1 MANKLTQSSTASA
14 SSSNGSSQSQS
25 QSQSATQKV
34 LDTRMLQAIL
44 AGLAGGMTDE
54 EIRQYAENLLLPQ
67 KNAQMEASRQQYET
81 TRLSKEQEIESLA
94 AELERSIVAQS
105 SAYRQNAAQVE
116 TEALKRGMGRSS
128 YTMQTLANQ
137 GTLLAQAIRELTE
150 ENERKTGQLQAQIS
164 QAAAQNA
171 QTQGRLEAD
180 YAANLAAK
188 ADELRRAQSQ
198 QYNQNYLTAVSS
210 SMGSATSGAQMT
222 SGTTSGTTSSAGSST
237 SYSGDAPAPAQSDGR
252 SSASS
257 GGSGTSRSSGTS
269 KSSASKEEEESETTA
284 KAPLGRY
291 NTKRIDMVR

>member
-14 SSSNGSSQSQS
+14 SSSSASTQSQS
-25 QSQSATQKV
+25 KSQSATQKT
-34 LDTRMLQAIL
+34 LSTQTLQAIL

-54 EIRQYAENLLLPQ
+54 EIERYAQNLLLPQ
-67 KNAQMEASRQQYET
+67 KNAQLEASQQQYET
-81 TRLSKEQEIESLA
+81 TRLSKEQEIDSLA
-94 AELERSIVAQS
+94 AELARSIAAQS

-137 GTLLAQAIRELTE
+137 GTLLAQAIRQLTE

-210 SMGSATSGAQMT
+210 SMGSATSGTQTT
-222 SGTTSGTTSSAGSST
+222 SGTTSGTTSSTGSST
-237 SYSGDAPAPAQSDGR
+237 SYSGDAPAPAQSVSG
-252 SSASS
+252 SSTSTGTAKASS
-257 GGSGTSRSSGTS
+257 TS
-269 KSSASKEEEESETTA
+269 KSAASKEQESKTTA

>member
-14 SSSNGSSQSQS
+14 SSSSASTQSQS
-25 QSQSATQKV
+25 KSQSATQKT
-34 LDTRMLQAIL
+34 LSTQTLQAIL

-54 EIRQYAENLLLPQ
+54 EIERYAQNLLLPQ
-67 KNAQMEASRQQYET
+67 KNAQLEASQQQYET
-81 TRLSKEQEIESLA
+81 TRLSKEQEIDSLA
-94 AELERSIVAQS
+94 AELARSIAAQS

-137 GTLLAQAIRELTE
+137 GTLLAQAIRQLTE
-150 ENERKTGQLQAQIS
+150 ENERRTGQLLAQFS

-180 YAANLAAK
+180 YAASLAAK

-210 SMGSATSGAQMT
+210 SMGSATSGAQTT
-222 SGTTSGTTSSAGSST
+222 SGTTSGTTSSTGSST

-269 KSSASKEEEESETTA
+269 KSSTSKEEEESGTTA

>member
-14 SSSNGSSQSQS
+14 SSSSASTQSQS
-25 QSQSATQKV
+25 KSQSATQKT
-34 LDTRMLQAIL
+34 LSTQTLQAIL

-54 EIRQYAENLLLPQ
+54 EIERYAQNLLLPQ
-67 KNAQMEASRQQYET
+67 KNAQLEASQQQYET

-94 AELERSIVAQS
+94 AELERSIAAQS

-210 SMGSATSGAQMT
+210 SMGSATSGAQTT
-222 SGTTSGTTSSAGSST
+222 SGTTSGTTSSTGSST

-269 KSSASKEEEESETTA
+269 KSSASKEDEESGTTA